1 MNARRARTLRLG
13 TRGSRLALAQSE
25 LVAATLRAR
34 HPGLD
39 VELVTIATAGDKD
52 QTTALAEGVGWFTTA
67 IQEALQRGEVDVA
80 VHSYKDLPTKRPDGL
95 TIAAVP
101 MREDPRDAL
110 VSHNNVPLSHLRKGA
125 VVGTSS
131 PRREAQLREI
141 SPDLDI
147 RPIRGN
153 VDTRVAKVDS
163 GEYDAAVLALAG
175 LKRLGL
181 ANRAA
186 EVFGL
191 YDLLPAP
198 AQGVLAVEC
207 RASDAPTLELLRAI
221 DDPALRRLVTAER
234 SFLARIDAGC
244 TFPSAAYAE
253 EFGTTIKLHGLLA
266 PSGRITRSKITGPR
280 DAAAGLGRNLADDLM
295 ALAGM
300 SPTQPG
306 SP

>member
-1 MNARRARTLRLG
+1 MTTLRLG

-25 LVAATLRAR
+25 LTAQLLRDR

-39 VELVTIATAGDKD
+39 VELVTVATAGDKD

-67 IQEALQRGEVDVA
+67 IQEALQRGEVDHA
-80 VHSYKDLPTKRPDGL
+80 VHSYKDLPTKRPEGL

-101 MREDPRDAL
+101 VREDPRDAL
-110 VSHNNVPLSHLRKGA
+110 VSRNSVPLERLRKGA

-131 PRREAQLREI
+131 PRREAQVREI
-141 SPDLDI
+141 RPDI
-147 RPIRGN
+147 EVRAIRGN
-153 VDTRVAKVDS
+153 VDTRIAKVEA
-163 GEYDAAVLALAG
+163 GEYDATILALAG
-175 LKRLGL
+175 LRRLGVED
-181 ANRAA
+181 RAA

-191 YDLLPAP
+191 YDVLPAP

-207 RASDAPTLELLRAI
+207 RSADAATLELVRAI
-221 DDPALRRLVTAER
+221 DNPALRRVVTAER

-253 EFGTTIKLHGLLA
+253 EFGTTLKLHGLLA
-266 PSGRITRSKITGPR
+266 PGGRITRSKITGPQ
-280 DAAAGLGRNLADDLM
+280 DAAAGLGRELADDLM

-300 SPTQPG
+300 TPG
-306 SP
+306 AR